1 MASRGG
7 RNSHQNDSFNNGGDP
22 PTTINALPVLTN
34 QYGGIKAGALGILN
48 EEKQVKRGAGPTN
61 HFPIGKDRPF
71 TGIGD
76 FVKKDIDEE
85 L

>member
-1 MASRGG
+1 
-7 RNSHQNDSFNNGGDP
+7 
-22 PTTINALPVLTN
+22 
-34 QYGGIKAGALGILN
+34 LGILN